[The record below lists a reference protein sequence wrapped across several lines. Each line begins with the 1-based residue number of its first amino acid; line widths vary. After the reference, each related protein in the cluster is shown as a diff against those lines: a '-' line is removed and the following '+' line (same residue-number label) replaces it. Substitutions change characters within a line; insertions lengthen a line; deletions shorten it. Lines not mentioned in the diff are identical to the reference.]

1 MRTNVG
7 LILAIIEY
15 FTELLYTAVEKHNE
29 RAKEI
34 GERITILQAE
44 RTDNLNEARRAKAVA
59 DKIADLIS

>member
-1 MRTNVG
+1 MKTNIT

-15 FTELLYTAVEKHNE
+15 FTEMLYTAVEKRNE

-34 GERITILQAE
+34 EERVKTLQAE
-44 RTDNLNEARRAKAVA
+44 RSDLLDDARRAKAIA

>member
-1 MRTNVG
+1 MKTNIT

-15 FTELLYTAVEKHNE
+15 FTEMLYTAVEKRNE

-34 GERITILQAE
+34 EEHVKTLQAE
-44 RTDNLNEARRAKAVA
+44 RSDLLDDARRAKAIA